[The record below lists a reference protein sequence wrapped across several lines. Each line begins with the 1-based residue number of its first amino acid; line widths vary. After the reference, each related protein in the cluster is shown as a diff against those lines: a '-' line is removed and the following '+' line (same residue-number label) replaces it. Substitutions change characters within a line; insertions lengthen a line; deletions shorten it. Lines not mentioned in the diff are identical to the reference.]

1 MKLVKLEE
9 LGRAKR
15 DRPETEK
22 AKPSECKAKRALRW
36 LVGLSDSEPRRRPV
50 RRLREYGVVW

>member
-22 AKPSECKAKRALRW
+22 AKPSERKAKRARRW
-36 LVGLSDSEPRRRPV
+36 PFGLSDSEPRRRPV

>member
-9 LGRAKR
+9 LGRAKS